1 MQNSAYI
8 KPWNLELERNISI
21 KDRRKALQLQNMLN
35 NWSLEKTG
43 SSYGQEIIGQD
54 NSRKKNGKK

>member
-35 NWSLEKTG
+35 N
-43 SSYGQEIIGQD
+43 
-54 NSRKKNGKK
+54 